1 MRLFDL
7 NNVKLNRKISPKHVT
22 LYRVKAILGWISPQA
37 NAFSL
42 PGSILTICKIGYCRK
57 ELFVPPEKLHI

>member
-22 LYRVKAILGWISPQA
+22 LYRVKAILDWISPQA

-42 PGSILTICKIGYCRK
+42 PGSVFNYLQNWLLQKGAFCSTR
-57 ELFVPPEKLHI
+57 EVA